1 MSANFTGVTFPNQK
15 VTPANDAVIRRAIF
29 DDGILTGCDLSYS
42 GSTLTMTAGQ
52 LMICGR
58 QIIHPSSQNWA
69 VTEATSGYA
78 RLVLTID
85 VTRTS
90 TKDTFDQVV
99 DEIQY
104 ATDANGF
111 ADLTTAD
118 INATGT
124 RYQVAVC
131 LVSLGPGGITGI
143 ASKLDM
149 TEGGGAGGVLT
160 VTVIPG
166 ELVTV
171 SHGDK
176 SQTKAANASG
186 VAVFK
191 GLKAGAWTVAV
202 TRNGKPT
209 AKTVI
214 IVTDYSVSIPLNTIP
229 EFTYTGDYEIVNDSD
244 EPITVSQDN
253 WKIRF
258 LTSGTLTFTN
268 LNGAEGGIDVFL
280 VGGGG
285 NGETIR
291 GARGGGGGYTKTVKG
306 VSIAIATPYTVTIG
320 ASSGTSSAFGA
331 SANGASGANGGSGGG
346 GGGSSSGTPGNGG
359 SNGGNGTAGNVSGG
373 GTGQGTTTREFG
385 ESTGKLYSG
394 GGGGSAAKAGAAGDS
409 TAGAG
414 AAFGGAAK
422 NGVANTGGGGGAA
435 YSGTAGAGGSGIV
448 IIRNVRGGCIM
459 AKSMALIENGAITN
473 MLWCSDSEPETDILL
488 DPAGLPVAIGDTYSN
503 GKFYRGGV
511 EILTPLEEA
520 LKKNAE
526 YESALTEIE
535 TALGVNNA

>member
-285 NGETIR
+285 GTKWSVGGNICSG
-291 GARGGGGGYTKTVKG
+291 GAGGGYTQTGK
-306 VSIAIATPYTVTIG
+306 AIPVTNTPYQIDIG
-320 ASSGTSSAFGA
+320 SGGIDAADGGTTSAFGL
-331 SANGASGANGGSGGG
+331 SAGGGGHPTGSSGAAGGSGGG
-346 GGGSSSGTPGNGG
+346 GYVHASASGTSASGAGNGG
-359 SNGGNGTAGNVSGG
+359 SDGSDGVTAGSGG
-373 GTGQGTTTREFG
+373 GDGGKGQGTTTREFG
-385 ESTGKLYSG
+385 EENGKLYAGGGAGASNKGGVSPVGGAG
-394 GGGGSAAKAGAAGDS
+394 GGGNMGSDGA
-409 TAGAG
+409 T
-414 AAFGGAAK
+414 
-422 NGVANTGGGGGAA
+422 NTGGGAGNALN
-435 YSGTAGAGGSGIV
+435 GTHNGGSGIAV
-448 IIRNVRGGCIM
+448 IRNTRG
-459 AKSMALIENGAITN
+459 AA
-473 MLWCSDSEPETDILL
+473 
-488 DPAGLPVAIGDTYSN
+488 
-503 GKFYRGGV
+503 
-511 EILTPLEEA
+511 
-520 LKKNAE
+520 
-526 YESALTEIE
+526 
-535 TALGVNNA
+535 

>member
-52 LMICGR
+52 FMICGR

-131 LVSLGPGGITGI
+131 VVSLGPGGITGI

-160 VTVIPG
+160 VTVSPG

-171 SHGDK
+171 SNSDK
-176 SQTKAANASG
+176 SQAKAANASG

-191 GLKAGAWTVAV
+191 GLKAGPWTVAV

-214 IVTDYSVSIPLNTIP
+214 VVTDYSVSIPLSTIP

-268 LNGAEGGIDVFL
+268 LNGAENGIDVFL

-359 SNGGNGTAGNVSGG
+359 SNGGNGTAGNVSQGG
-373 GTGQGTTTREFG
+373 AGQGRTTREFG

-394 GGGGSAAKAGAAGDS
+394 GGGGSAAGAGAAGDS

-414 AAFGGAAK
+414 ANFGGAAK

-435 YSGTAGAGGSGIV
+435 YSGTAGRGGSGIV
-448 IIRNVRGGCIM
+448 IARNARR
-459 AKSMALIENGAITN
+459 AA
-473 MLWCSDSEPETDILL
+473 
-488 DPAGLPVAIGDTYSN
+488 
-503 GKFYRGGV
+503 
-511 EILTPLEEA
+511 
-520 LKKNAE
+520 
-526 YESALTEIE
+526 
-535 TALGVNNA
+535 

>member
-160 VTVIPG
+160 VTVSPG

-394 GGGGSAAKAGAAGDS
+394 GGGGSAANAGAAGDS

-448 IIRNVRGGCIM
+448 IIRNVRG
-459 AKSMALIENGAITN
+459 AA
-473 MLWCSDSEPETDILL
+473 
-488 DPAGLPVAIGDTYSN
+488 
-503 GKFYRGGV
+503 
-511 EILTPLEEA
+511 
-520 LKKNAE
+520 
-526 YESALTEIE
+526 
-535 TALGVNNA
+535 

>member
-131 LVSLGPGGITGI
+131 VVSLGPGGITGI
-143 ASKLDM
+143 ASKLDV

-448 IIRNVRGGCIM
+448 IIRNVRG
-459 AKSMALIENGAITN
+459 AA
-473 MLWCSDSEPETDILL
+473 
-488 DPAGLPVAIGDTYSN
+488 
-503 GKFYRGGV
+503 
-511 EILTPLEEA
+511 
-520 LKKNAE
+520 
-526 YESALTEIE
+526 
-535 TALGVNNA
+535 

>member
-1 MSANFTGVTFPNQK
+1 MSANFTGVTFPHQK

-394 GGGGSAAKAGAAGDS
+394 GGGGSAANAGAAGDS

-448 IIRNVRGGCIM
+448 IIRNVRG
-459 AKSMALIENGAITN
+459 AA
-473 MLWCSDSEPETDILL
+473 
-488 DPAGLPVAIGDTYSN
+488 
-503 GKFYRGGV
+503 
-511 EILTPLEEA
+511 
-520 LKKNAE
+520 
-526 YESALTEIE
+526 
-535 TALGVNNA
+535 

>member
-90 TKDTFDQVV
+90 AKDTFDQVV

-131 LVSLGPGGITGI
+131 VVSLGPGGITGI

-160 VTVIPG
+160 VTVSPG

-171 SHGDK
+171 SNSDK
-176 SQTKAANASG
+176 SQAKAANASG

-191 GLKAGAWTVAV
+191 GLKAGPWTVAV

-214 IVTDYSVSIPLNTIP
+214 VVTDYSVSIPLSTIP

-268 LNGAEGGIDVFL
+268 LNGAENGIDVFL

-359 SNGGNGTAGNVSGG
+359 SNGGNGTAGNVSQG
-373 GTGQGTTTREFG
+373 GTGQGRTTREFG

-394 GGGGSAAKAGAAGDS
+394 GGGGSAAGAGAAGDS

-414 AAFGGAAK
+414 AAYGGAAK

-435 YSGTAGAGGSGIV
+435 YDGTAGHGGSGIV
-448 IIRNVRGGCIM
+448 IARNARR
-459 AKSMALIENGAITN
+459 AA
-473 MLWCSDSEPETDILL
+473 
-488 DPAGLPVAIGDTYSN
+488 
-503 GKFYRGGV
+503 
-511 EILTPLEEA
+511 
-520 LKKNAE
+520 
-526 YESALTEIE
+526 
-535 TALGVNNA
+535 

>member
-131 LVSLGPGGITGI
+131 VVSLGPGGITGI

-171 SHGDK
+171 SLGDK
-176 SQTKAANASG
+176 SQAKTANASG

-214 IVTDYSVSIPLNTIP
+214 VVTDYSVSIPLSTIP

-268 LNGAEGGIDVFL
+268 LNGAEDGIDVFL

-346 GGGSSSGTPGNGG
+346 GGGSSSGTSGNGG
-359 SNGGNGTAGNVSGG
+359 SNGGNGTAGNVSNG

-394 GGGGSAAKAGAAGDS
+394 GGGGSAAYAGAAGDS

-414 AAFGGAAK
+414 ANFGGAAK

-435 YSGTAGAGGSGIV
+435 YSGTAGRGGSGIA
-448 IIRNVRGGCIM
+448 IIRNARG
-459 AKSMALIENGAITN
+459 AA
-473 MLWCSDSEPETDILL
+473 
-488 DPAGLPVAIGDTYSN
+488 
-503 GKFYRGGV
+503 
-511 EILTPLEEA
+511 
-520 LKKNAE
+520 
-526 YESALTEIE
+526 
-535 TALGVNNA
+535 

>member
-52 LMICGR
+52 LVICGR

-131 LVSLGPGGITGI
+131 VVSLGPGGITGI
-143 ASKLDM
+143 ASKLDV

-160 VTVIPG
+160 VTVSPG

-171 SHGDK
+171 SNSDK
-176 SQTKAANASG
+176 SQAKAANASG

-214 IVTDYSVSIPLNTIP
+214 IVTDYSVSIPLSTIP

-258 LTSGTLTFTN
+258 LTSGMLTFTN
-268 LNGAEGGIDVFL
+268 LNGAENGIDVFL

-306 VSIAIATPYTVTIG
+306 VSIAIATPYTITIG

-331 SANGASGANGGSGGG
+331 SANGASGVNGGSGGG
-346 GGGSSSGTPGNGG
+346 GGGSSSGTSGDGG
-359 SNGGNGTAGNVSGG
+359 SNGGNGTAGNVSQG
-373 GTGQGTTTREFG
+373 GTGQGRTTREFG

-394 GGGGSAAKAGAAGDS
+394 GGGGSAAGAGAAGDS

-414 AAFGGAAK
+414 ANYGGAAK

-435 YSGTAGAGGSGIV
+435 YGGTAGHGGSGIV
-448 IIRNVRGGCIM
+448 IIRNARG
-459 AKSMALIENGAITN
+459 AA
-473 MLWCSDSEPETDILL
+473 
-488 DPAGLPVAIGDTYSN
+488 
-503 GKFYRGGV
+503 
-511 EILTPLEEA
+511 
-520 LKKNAE
+520 
-526 YESALTEIE
+526 
-535 TALGVNNA
+535 

>member
-435 YSGTAGAGGSGIV
+435 YSGPAGAGGSGIV
-448 IIRNVRGGCIM
+448 IIRNVRG
-459 AKSMALIENGAITN
+459 AA
-473 MLWCSDSEPETDILL
+473 
-488 DPAGLPVAIGDTYSN
+488 
-503 GKFYRGGV
+503 
-511 EILTPLEEA
+511 
-520 LKKNAE
+520 
-526 YESALTEIE
+526 
-535 TALGVNNA
+535 

>member
-90 TKDTFDQVV
+90 AKDTFDQVV

-131 LVSLGPGGITGI
+131 VVSLGPGGITGI

-160 VTVIPG
+160 VTVSPG

-171 SHGDK
+171 SNSDK
-176 SQTKAANASG
+176 SQAKAANASG

-191 GLKAGAWTVAV
+191 GLKAGPWTVAV

-214 IVTDYSVSIPLNTIP
+214 VVTDYSVSIPLSTIP

-268 LNGAEGGIDVFL
+268 LNGAENGIDVFL

-331 SANGASGANGGSGGG
+331 SANGASGADGGSGGG
-346 GGGSSSGTPGNGG
+346 GGGGSSGTSGNGG
-359 SNGGNGTAGNVSGG
+359 SNGGNGTAGNVSNG

-394 GGGGSAAKAGAAGDS
+394 GGGGSAAYAGAAGDS

-414 AAFGGAAK
+414 ANFGGAAK
-422 NGVANTGGGGGAA
+422 NGVANTGGGGGGA
-435 YSGTAGAGGSGIV
+435 YDGTAGRGGSGIA
-448 IIRNVRGGCIM
+448 IIRNARG
-459 AKSMALIENGAITN
+459 AA
-473 MLWCSDSEPETDILL
+473 
-488 DPAGLPVAIGDTYSN
+488 
-503 GKFYRGGV
+503 
-511 EILTPLEEA
+511 
-520 LKKNAE
+520 
-526 YESALTEIE
+526 
-535 TALGVNNA
+535 

>member
-52 LMICGR
+52 FMICGR

-131 LVSLGPGGITGI
+131 VVSLGPGGITGI

-160 VTVIPG
+160 VTVSPG

-171 SHGDK
+171 SNSDK
-176 SQTKAANASG
+176 SQAKAANASG

-191 GLKAGAWTVAV
+191 GLKAGPWTVAV

-214 IVTDYSVSIPLNTIP
+214 VVTDYSVSIPLSTIP

-268 LNGAEGGIDVFL
+268 LNGAENGIDVFL

-331 SANGASGANGGSGGG
+331 SANGASGADGGSGGG
-346 GGGSSSGTPGNGG
+346 GGGSSSGTSGNGG
-359 SNGGNGTAGNVSGG
+359 SNGGNGTAGNVSNG

-394 GGGGSAAKAGAAGDS
+394 GGGGSAAYAGAAGDS

-414 AAFGGAAK
+414 ANFGGAAK
-422 NGVANTGGGGGAA
+422 NGVANTGGGGGGA
-435 YSGTAGAGGSGIV
+435 YAGTAGRGGSGIA
-448 IIRNVRGGCIM
+448 IIRNARG
-459 AKSMALIENGAITN
+459 AA
-473 MLWCSDSEPETDILL
+473 
-488 DPAGLPVAIGDTYSN
+488 
-503 GKFYRGGV
+503 
-511 EILTPLEEA
+511 
-520 LKKNAE
+520 
-526 YESALTEIE
+526 
-535 TALGVNNA
+535 

>member
-131 LVSLGPGGITGI
+131 VVSLGPGGITGI
-143 ASKLDM
+143 ASKLDV

-160 VTVIPG
+160 VTVSPG

-171 SHGDK
+171 SNSDK
-176 SQTKAANASG
+176 SQAKAANASG

-214 IVTDYSVSIPLNTIP
+214 IVTDYSVSIPLSTIP

-258 LTSGTLTFTN
+258 LTSGMLTFTN
-268 LNGAEGGIDVFL
+268 LNGAENGIDVFL

-306 VSIAIATPYTVTIG
+306 VSIAIATPYTITIG

-331 SANGASGANGGSGGG
+331 SANGASGVNGGSGGG
-346 GGGSSSGTPGNGG
+346 GGGSSSGTSGDGG
-359 SNGGNGTAGNVSGG
+359 SNGGNGTAGNVSQG
-373 GTGQGTTTREFG
+373 GTGQGRTTREFG

-394 GGGGSAAKAGAAGDS
+394 GGGGSAAGAGAAGDS

-414 AAFGGAAK
+414 AAYGGAAK

-435 YSGTAGAGGSGIV
+435 YGGTAGHGGSGIV
-448 IIRNVRGGCIM
+448 IIRNARG
-459 AKSMALIENGAITN
+459 AA
-473 MLWCSDSEPETDILL
+473 
-488 DPAGLPVAIGDTYSN
+488 
-503 GKFYRGGV
+503 
-511 EILTPLEEA
+511 
-520 LKKNAE
+520 
-526 YESALTEIE
+526 
-535 TALGVNNA
+535 

>member
-52 LMICGR
+52 FMICGR

-131 LVSLGPGGITGI
+131 VVSLGPGGITGI
-143 ASKLDM
+143 ASKLDV

-160 VTVIPG
+160 VTVSPG

-171 SHGDK
+171 SNSDK
-176 SQTKAANASG
+176 SQAKAANASG

-191 GLKAGAWTVAV
+191 GLKAGPWTVAV

-214 IVTDYSVSIPLNTIP
+214 VVTDYSVSIPLSTIP

-268 LNGAEGGIDVFL
+268 LNGAENGIDVFL

-331 SANGASGANGGSGGG
+331 SANGASGADGGSGGG
-346 GGGSSSGTPGNGG
+346 GGGSSSGTSGNGG
-359 SNGGNGTAGNVSGG
+359 SNGGNGTAGNVSNG

-394 GGGGSAAKAGAAGDS
+394 GGGGSAAYAGAAGDS

-414 AAFGGAAK
+414 ANFGGAAK
-422 NGVANTGGGGGAA
+422 NGVANTGGGGGGA
-435 YSGTAGAGGSGIV
+435 YDGTAGRGGSGIA
-448 IIRNVRGGCIM
+448 IIRNARG
-459 AKSMALIENGAITN
+459 AA
-473 MLWCSDSEPETDILL
+473 
-488 DPAGLPVAIGDTYSN
+488 
-503 GKFYRGGV
+503 
-511 EILTPLEEA
+511 
-520 LKKNAE
+520 
-526 YESALTEIE
+526 
-535 TALGVNNA
+535 

>member
-131 LVSLGPGGITGI
+131 VVSLGPGGITGI
-143 ASKLDM
+143 ASKLDV

-160 VTVIPG
+160 VTVSPG

-171 SHGDK
+171 SNSDK
-176 SQTKAANASG
+176 SQAKAANASG

-191 GLKAGAWTVAV
+191 GLKAGPWTVAV

-214 IVTDYSVSIPLNTIP
+214 VVTDYSVSIPLSTIP

-268 LNGAEGGIDVFL
+268 LNGAENGIDVFL

-331 SANGASGANGGSGGG
+331 SANGASGADGGSGGG
-346 GGGSSSGTPGNGG
+346 GGGSSSGTSGNGG
-359 SNGGNGTAGNVSGG
+359 SNGGNGTAGNVSNG

-394 GGGGSAAKAGAAGDS
+394 GGGGSAAYAGAAGDS

-414 AAFGGAAK
+414 ANFGGAAK
-422 NGVANTGGGGGAA
+422 NGVANTGGGGGGA
-435 YSGTAGAGGSGIV
+435 YDGTAGRGGSGIA
-448 IIRNVRGGCIM
+448 IIRNARG
-459 AKSMALIENGAITN
+459 AA
-473 MLWCSDSEPETDILL
+473 
-488 DPAGLPVAIGDTYSN
+488 
-503 GKFYRGGV
+503 
-511 EILTPLEEA
+511 
-520 LKKNAE
+520 
-526 YESALTEIE
+526 
-535 TALGVNNA
+535 